1 MATTMTTIRSVEP
14 KYKKGQKVYITRPKE
29 PGASDPK
36 HLIAFVGQS
45 VTIDDIVGARLSSR
59 EGLLGAALYYVSSSA
74 GKKVLVPEEWLVP
87 A

>member
-1 MATTMTTIRSVEP
+1 MVTTMTTIRSVEP
-14 KYKKGQKVYITRPKE
+14 KYNKGQTVYITRPEE
-29 PGASDPK
+29 PGTAEAK

-74 GKKVLVPEEWLVP
+74 GKKVLVPEEWLVS